1 MRPILQFFCNIFNY
15 RMYFCIFIPQTVTKP
30 VFKGMLTMV
39 KALIQGLELT
49 YQNQGMGGMSSAFM
63 VLEIIHTHFWEKDI
77 GSSRSDTSNPSLV
90 RLFNQF
96 NCEKFNQINIEYQIK
111 NKKTSH
117 HCRLVL
123 HLAAEKVCHL

>member
-1 MRPILQFFCNIFNY
+1 
-15 RMYFCIFIPQTVTKP
+15 
-30 VFKGMLTMV
+30 MV

>member
-1 MRPILQFFCNIFNY
+1 MFFGICF
-15 RMYFCIFIPQTVTKP
+15 FQTVSKA

-63 VLEIIHTHFWEKDI
+63 VLEIIHTHYWEKDI

-90 RLFNQF
+90 SDKNHCGYKRHQCLQASINYIICVQLNKCSKIVGQF
-96 NCEKFNQINIEYQIK
+96 
-111 NKKTSH
+111 S
-117 HCRLVL
+117 VW
-123 HLAAEKVCHL
+123 